1 MKHLILHLFTIAS
14 VTALLVS
21 CKEKH
26 IEEEPVTRVTIY
38 PSSFTMVEGERR
50 KVEVVILPQ
59 NASYGSVKW
68 VSSNNRIVSVTDGTV
83 SALAPGSAEITAIAG
98 GIPGKSVV
106 TVEAKQIPVE
116 AVHLSQESMEL
127 TEGDASQLTATVLPE
142 NASNKN
148 IRWESTNTGVA
159 TVSNGK
165 VTAVKAGETEIVFRK
180 DSKTYSCKVT
190 VNAKPAEAQ
199 PQQNAQAQ
207 AGTDAQQSSAS
218 QSGQPA
224 QSSSQ
229 SAPSSSASAKNG
241 SSSAKSSSSENA
253 SSSSQRSS
261 VQKSQSTPNKT
272 ASSSSGSARKSA
284 NSAQSG
290 KSNSTGNKGGTVEV
304 ERQWTGKNGNYGGTL
319 TDEQAHKL
327 LGDDYD
333 EFMHSSYENED

>member
-1 MKHLILHLFTIAS
+1 MISCYYDIVLRKRKGWKNIMKKQFKVLARL
-14 VTALLVS
+14 VTTAVMAAALS
-21 CKEKH
+21 GCSSQGAGKKKTPEKK
-26 IEEEPVTRVTIY
+26 ISLSE
-38 PSSFTMVEGERR
+38 
-50 KVEVVILPQ
+50 K
-59 NASYGSVKW
+59 
-68 VSSNNRIVSVTDGTV
+68 
-83 SALAPGSAEITAIAG
+83 
-98 GIPGKSVV
+98 
-106 TVEAKQIPVE
+106 AKT
-116 AVHLSQESMEL
+116 L
-127 TEGDASQLTATVLPE
+127 TEGESFTLKVKNGDSKVSAKSKDKDVASVE
-142 NASNKN
+142 K
-148 IRWESTNTGVA
+148 VA
-159 TVSNGK
+159 KTKADYK

-199 PQQNAQAQ
+199 PQQDAQAQ

-229 SAPSSSASAKNG
+229 SAPSSLASAKNG
-241 SSSAKSSSSENA
+241 SSSAKSSSSGNA

-261 VQKSQSTPNKT
+261 VTRRQSTPNKT

>member
-1 MKHLILHLFTIAS
+1 MKKQVKVIGGVAAVAVIA
-14 VTALLVS
+14 TAGFFALGAG
-21 CKEKH
+21 KKKAPEKK
-26 IEEEPVTRVTIY
+26 ISLSE
-38 PSSFTMVEGERR
+38 
-50 KVEVVILPQ
+50 K
-59 NASYGSVKW
+59 
-68 VSSNNRIVSVTDGTV
+68 
-83 SALAPGSAEITAIAG
+83 
-98 GIPGKSVV
+98 
-106 TVEAKQIPVE
+106 AKT
-116 AVHLSQESMEL
+116 L
-127 TEGDASQLTATVLPE
+127 TEGESFTLKVKNGDSKVSAKSKDKDVASVE
-142 NASNKN
+142 K
-148 IRWESTNTGVA
+148 VA
-159 TVSNGK
+159 KTKADYK
-165 VTAVKAGETEIVFRK
+165 VTAVKAGETEIVFKK

-229 SAPSSSASAKNG
+229 SASSSQSTPSSSSAKNG
-241 SSSAKSSSSENA
+241 SSSAKSSSSGNA

-261 VQKSQSTPNKT
+261 VRKSQSTPNKP
-272 ASSSSGSARKSA
+272 ASSSSGSARKST

>member
-1 MKHLILHLFTIAS
+1 MKKQVKIIGGVAAVAVIA
-14 VTALLVS
+14 TAGFFALGAG
-21 CKEKH
+21 KKAPEKK
-26 IEEEPVTRVTIY
+26 ISLSE
-38 PSSFTMVEGERR
+38 
-50 KVEVVILPQ
+50 K
-59 NASYGSVKW
+59 
-68 VSSNNRIVSVTDGTV
+68 
-83 SALAPGSAEITAIAG
+83 
-98 GIPGKSVV
+98 
-106 TVEAKQIPVE
+106 AKT
-116 AVHLSQESMEL
+116 L
-127 TEGDASQLTATVLPE
+127 TEGESFTLKVKNGDSKVSAKSKDKDVASVE
-142 NASNKN
+142 K
-148 IRWESTNTGVA
+148 VA
-159 TVSNGK
+159 KTKADYK

>member
-1 MKHLILHLFTIAS
+1 MKKQVKIIGGVAAVAVIA
-14 VTALLVS
+14 TAGFFALGAG
-21 CKEKH
+21 KKAPEKK
-26 IEEEPVTRVTIY
+26 ISLSE
-38 PSSFTMVEGERR
+38 
-50 KVEVVILPQ
+50 K
-59 NASYGSVKW
+59 
-68 VSSNNRIVSVTDGTV
+68 
-83 SALAPGSAEITAIAG
+83 
-98 GIPGKSVV
+98 
-106 TVEAKQIPVE
+106 AKT
-116 AVHLSQESMEL
+116 L
-127 TEGDASQLTATVLPE
+127 TEGESFTLKVKNGSEKMDAKS
-142 NASNKN
+142 KN
-148 IRWESTNTGVA
+148 PSIAALEKVA
-159 TVSNGK
+159 KTKADYK

-199 PQQNAQAQ
+199 PQQDAQAQ

-229 SAPSSSASAKNG
+229 SAPSSLASAKNG
-241 SSSAKSSSSENA
+241 SSSAKSSSSGNA

-261 VQKSQSTPNKT
+261 VTRRQSTPNKT